1 VGSTWPFP
9 HESLLNAAFDSLV
22 PKLSTNWFLVEL
34 ITIVI
39 RHVFFF
45 FFSLCFFKKNIFL
58 RVFCIFIVCYYF
70 VYCFLALFMP

>member
-45 FFSLCFFKKNIFL
+45 FFSLCFF
-58 RVFCIFIVCYYF
+58 
-70 VYCFLALFMP
+70 

>member
-45 FFSLCFFKKNIFL
+45 FSLFVFFKKI
-58 RVFCIFIVCYYF
+58 YF
-70 VYCFLALFMP
+70 